1 MWKSGFLQFLNK
13 TERTILAALVWTF
26 LLQMNQRIRLEG
38 NTRASPNAVNASN
51 RVLTGLQD
59 LEINNA
65 MRWGGEK
72 FGKDG
77 IMMPAEKWQKVVEQ
91 NSE

>member
-1 MWKSGFLQFLNK
+1 MKSGFLQFLNK
-13 TERTILAALVWTF
+13 TERTVLAAFVWTF
-26 LLQMNQRIRLEG
+26 LLQMNQRIRLQG

-51 RVLTGLQD
+51 CVLTGLQD

-65 MRWGGEK
+65 MRWGGEGV
-72 FGKDG
+72 GKDG